1 MQVLFIYT
9 FLLMALM
16 NRKLS
21 IRNYIAIADW
31 MLDLNLNTR
40 ELLTYALIYGF
51 SQDGEGYY
59 YGSLEYL
66 SSWLGMSDRTNATRY
81 LKPLV
86 DRGLVVKKEGRSRFN
101 QKVCVY
107 SAVVDNGPIIDNP
120 DIDYMIIQ
128 PWMMQEMHLKG
139 KDLLLYALV
148 HGYSRK
154 ESGNVCEYKKDYFAK
169 WLQCRKDN
177 VDRQVRQAISSGLI
191 KEEKG
196 GFIAVVPGNI
206 EIPQIDNTPLMEEEI
221 DFTQIDN
228 TFPQFDNTSSL
239 KLTTNNL
246 SLDNLEDN
254 LVLNNNNE
262 YNSEYELS
270 VVVDEKIIDLISQND
285 SSPEIHNQELSVLNL
300 KKAIDFKVYK
310 KYAKR
315 QKRVDLALFM
325 QKFSVQL
332 FRLLLADQ
340 SVETQQQ
347 IEFSLDLLISGLLSK
362 KIVAMSEEINNLTES
377 RVQDMLDV
385 SLSLYGNQTGVFNK
399 KGYLIG
405 SLENIIMG

>member
-1 MQVLFIYT
+1 
-9 FLLMALM
+9 M

-86 DRGLVVKKEGRSRFN
+86 DRGLVIKKEGRSKVN

-107 SAVVDNGPIIDNP
+107 SAVVNNGPIIDNP
-120 DIDYMIIQ
+120 DIDYLIIQ
-128 PWMMQEMHLKG
+128 PWMMQEMRLKG

-148 HGYSRK
+148 HGYSRR
-154 ESGNVCEYKKDYFAK
+154 ESGNICEYRKDYFAK

-177 VDRQVRQAISSGLI
+177 VDRQIRQAISSGLI
-191 KEEKG
+191 REEKD
-196 GFIAVVPGNI
+196 GFSAVVPENI
-206 EIPQIDNTPLMEEEI
+206 ELPQNDNTPLEEGEI

-228 TFPQFDNTSSL
+228 TFPQTDNTLSL

-246 SLDNLEDN
+246 SLDNLTDN
-254 LVLNNNNE
+254 LISNNNIISNVQYQTKE
-262 YNSEYELS
+262 ELS
-270 VVVDEKIIDLISQND
+270 VVVNKSFLSDMDFSIGYSVEALSYKLEKDFELYQKYRTPAFDISRFMSGYARAAQVDLELFFGNLDEEGKTLYEKGSDLLLKIITNKRFAGREEKLLNLSDIEKIEIYSISSKMFSKDEDKKVSYKKNRSSYLIGAIENIISQN
-285 SSPEIHNQELSVLNL
+285 L
-300 KKAIDFKVYK
+300 
-310 KYAKR
+310 
-315 QKRVDLALFM
+315 
-325 QKFSVQL
+325 
-332 FRLLLADQ
+332 
-340 SVETQQQ
+340 
-347 IEFSLDLLISGLLSK
+347 
-362 KIVAMSEEINNLTES
+362 
-377 RVQDMLDV
+377 
-385 SLSLYGNQTGVFNK
+385 
-399 KGYLIG
+399 
-405 SLENIIMG
+405 

>member
-1 MQVLFIYT
+1 
-9 FLLMALM
+9 M

-21 IRNYIAIADW
+21 IKNYIAIADW

-66 SSWLGMSDRTNATRY
+66 SSWLGMSDRTNAARY

-86 DRGLVVKKEGRSRFN
+86 DKGLVIKKEGRSRVN

-107 SAVVDNGPIIDNP
+107 SAVVDNGPIIDSP
-120 DIDYMIIQ
+120 DIDYLIIQ
-128 PWMMQEMHLKG
+128 PWMMQDMHLKG

-154 ESGNVCEYKKDYFAK
+154 ESGNICEYRKDYFAK

-177 VDRQVRQAISSGLI
+177 LDRQIKKAISSGLI
-191 KEEKG
+191 REERG
-196 GFIAVVPGNI
+196 GFSAVVPENI
-206 EIPQIDNTPLMEEEI
+206 ELPQIDNTPLTEDEI

-228 TFPQFDNTSSL
+228 TFPQTDNTSSL
-239 KLTTNNL
+239 KMTTNNL
-246 SLDNLEDN
+246 SLDNLKDN
-254 LVLNNNNE
+254 LVLNNNKEN
-262 YNSEYELS
+262 NSEDDLS
-270 VVVDEKIIDLISQND
+270 VVVNKDIHLSSLEN
-285 SSPEIHNQELSVLNL
+285 SSPEIRNQEQSVFAA

-310 KYAKR
+310 KYANR
-315 QKRVDLALFM
+315 QKKVDLAVFM
-325 QKFSVQL
+325 QKFAVQE
-332 FRLLLADQ
+332 FRYLLADP
-340 SVETQQQ
+340 SSENRNRM
-347 IEFSLDLLISGLLSK
+347 ECSLDLLLSSLLSK
-362 KIVAMSEEINNLTES
+362 KIVTMAEEINVLTAD
-377 RVQDMLDV
+377 QACMLLDV
-385 SLSLYGNQTGVFNK
+385 SLSLCGEQTGVLNK

-405 SLENIIMG
+405 ALENIISG

>member
-1 MQVLFIYT
+1 MQVLFICT

-86 DRGLVVKKEGRSRFN
+86 DRGLVAKKEGRSRLN

-107 SAVVDNGPIIDNP
+107 SAVVDNGPVIDNP

-206 EIPQIDNTPLMEEEI
+206 ELPQTDNTPLMEEEI

-228 TFPQFDNTSSL
+228 TSSL

-246 SLDNLEDN
+246 SLDNLKDN

-262 YNSEYELS
+262 YNSEDELS
-270 VVVDEKIIDLISQND
+270 VVVDEKIIGLISQNE
-285 SSPEIHNQELSVLNL
+285 SSLEIHNQELAVLNL
-300 KKAIDFKVYK
+300 KKTIDFKVYR

-315 QKRVDLALFM
+315 QKRIDLALFM

-362 KIVAMSEEINNLTES
+362 KIVAMSDEINNLTES
-377 RVQDMLDV
+377 RVQDKLDV